1 MNDII
6 QRIIFSK
13 WEVILMAD
21 SKKTLVVRIDE
32 TLHKEMK
39 IHVISKGIT
48 IKEYIE
54 TLIKEDMKSNK

>member
-1 MNDII
+1 
-6 QRIIFSK
+6 
-13 WEVILMAD
+13 MAD